1 MMSTHHA
8 GDSDKKARS
17 LGRARRKPLKP
28 LRRECRSFGF
38 PVVTTS
44 CVFHFTHEAAGA
56 TERPAF
62 PAPSTCEGRAASSL
76 EDRLRPL
83 PFEGLRPEL
92 GRIVPRERER
102 VPSPLSPIRWVA
114 FRMAAFE

>member
-28 LRRECRSFGF
+28 LRRECRSFGV
-38 PVVTTS
+38 PVVTNS

-56 TERPAF
+56 TERLAF
-62 PAPSTCEGRAASSL
+62 PAPSTCEGRAASSSFSQNSGTSCR
-76 EDRLRPL
+76 ENANSHPLR
-83 PFEGLRPEL
+83 FH
-92 GRIVPRERER
+92 
-102 VPSPLSPIRWVA
+102 LSVGSL
-114 FRMAAFE
+114 